1 MKMNASKRRLK
12 VRYAVVGLGHIAQVA
27 VLPAFA
33 HARANSQLTALV
45 SDDPQKL
52 KTLGRRYQID
62 HLFSYR
68 EYGDCLRSGAVDAV
82 YIALPNH
89 LHAEYS
95 IDAARA
101 GIHVLCEKPMA
112 VTEKECWAMIR
123 AAERAG
129 VKLMIAYRLHFEEAN
144 MTAVRIVRSGKLG
157 NPRFFASSFAM
168 QVRPDNIRTDKEKGG
183 GTLYDIGIYC
193 INAARY
199 LFGAEPTEVFAFS
212 STSKKDERFKEIDET
227 TSALLRFPDGR
238 LAEFTSSFGAADVA
252 SYRVVGTKGDVR
264 LDQAY
269 EYVYPIDLYVTVKGK
284 SRKQTFH
291 KRDQFAPELEY
302 FSNCILNNRPPEPS
316 GMEGVADVR
325 IIEAIY
331 RSAKRRRPVKIEP
344 VRQTHRPSIKQTKQR
359 PAVKK
364 RALVHAQSAA
374 L

>member
-1 MKMNASKRRLK
+1 MTNSKDRRRII
-12 VRYAVVGLGHIAQVA
+12 RYAVVGLGHIAQVA

-33 HARANSQLTALV
+33 HARANSQLAALV

-52 KTLGRRYQID
+52 KVLGRRYHVDQ
-62 HLFSYR
+62 LFSYR
-68 EYGDCLRSGAVDAV
+68 EYGDCLRSGMVDAV

-89 LHAEYS
+89 LHAPYS
-95 IDAARA
+95 IEAARA

-112 VTEKECWAMIR
+112 VTEKDCRAMIR

-129 VKLMIAYRLHFEEAN
+129 VKLMIAYRLHFEAAN

-157 NPRFFASSFAM
+157 DPRFFTSSFSM

-199 LFGAEPTEVFAFS
+199 LFGAEPTEVFAFT
-212 STSKKDERFKEIDET
+212 STSKKDERFKEIDEMT
-227 TSALLRFPDGR
+227 GALLRFPDGR

-252 SYRVVGTKGDVR
+252 SYRIVGTKGDVR

-284 SRKQTFH
+284 SRKQTFR
-291 KRDQFAPELEY
+291 KRDQFAPELDY
-302 FSNCILNNRPPEPS
+302 FSNCILNNRTPEPS
-316 GMEGVADVR
+316 GQEGIADVR
-325 IIEAIY
+325 IIEALY
-331 RSAKRRRPVKIEP
+331 RSAKRRRPVKIEYL
-344 VRQTHRPSIKQTKQR
+344 RQSQRPSLKQTKQR
-359 PAVKK
+359 PAVDKPELV
-364 RALVHAQSAA
+364 RAKSAA

>member
-1 MKMNASKRRLK
+1 MAASKNSGK
-12 VRYAVVGLGHIAQVA
+12 IRYAVVGLGHIAQVA

-33 HARANSQLTALV
+33 HARSNSQLTALV

-52 KTLGRRYQID
+52 KSLGRRYGVDQ
-62 HLFSYR
+62 LFSYD
-68 EYGDCLRSGAVDAV
+68 EYDDCLRSGFVDAV

-89 LHAEYS
+89 LHAKYT
-95 IDAARA
+95 IAAAKA

-112 VTEKECWAMIR
+112 VTEKECWAMIG
-123 AAERAG
+123 AADLAG
-129 VKLMIAYRLHFEEAN
+129 VKLMIAYRLHFEDAN
-144 MTAVRIVRSGKLG
+144 MTAVKLLRSGKLG
-157 NPRFFASSFAM
+157 DPRFFVSSFAM

-212 STSKKDERFKEIDET
+212 SASKKDERFKEIDEM
-227 TSALLRFPDGR
+227 TSAILRFPDGR

-269 EYVYPIDLYVTVKGK
+269 EYVYPIDLHVTIKGK
-284 SRKQTFH
+284 TRKQTFR

-302 FSNCILNNRPPEPS
+302 FSNCILNDLTPEPS
-316 GMEGVADVR
+316 GREGVADVR

-331 RSAKRRRPVKIEP
+331 RSANRNRAVKISP
-344 VRQTHRPSIKQTKQR
+344 LQQTQRPTMRQTKQK
-359 PAVKK
+359 PAVDKPPP
-364 RALVHAQSAA
+364 LVHAQSAT